1 MNPMKRSLTLL
12 LWLALLL
19 LPLTGPAQQPGFQDD
34 TQDEL
39 LPPEQ
44 AFRLSGRM
52 DDDQLIAEYRIA
64 PGYYMYRRQF
74 AFDAETDGVELG
86 EAVIPPGH
94 KKQDEFFGEVETY
107 RDTVRIRV
115 PLRFQGE
122 PPAEIRIKARG
133 QGCADM
139 GICYPPLFQTLRLQ
153 PGSNATAMAEP
164 YRRPA
169 DIKKLAQAD
178 DTTAPPVQPAQDPL
192 QALLALPA
200 ADEKSSAAPAKSP
213 ANPAASAEP
222 SNNALSLLQSFG
234 EEIGLDEE
242 EEIPSPDQAYRISA
256 RLIDDNSIET
266 DIRIRDKT
274 YLYKDKFGTRLAAGS
289 GIELTPPALPKGDIK
304 NDEFFG
310 RMEVYHNSVGFP
322 IRFKAQGQASR
333 QFAVALNYQGCVED
347 KICYPPMTKFL
358 KVDLDRGTVDILDEK
373 PELAAASSTSPS
385 GQTAASQ
392 NETADAEPASA
403 PTATL
408 GQSEQDR
415 FSDILGQGSL
425 WLILF
430 SFFAAGVLLTF
441 TPCVFPMIPIL
452 SGIIAGKGERITTRK
467 AFTLSLV
474 YVLAM
479 ATTYAIA
486 GAIVGYFGA
495 EFNIQAWFQDPLILS
510 LFAALFV
517 ALALSMFG
525 FYELQMPAFIQS
537 RVTEISNRQH
547 GGELVG
553 VGVMGSLSALIVGPC
568 ITAPL
573 VGALIFISQ
582 TQDWLTGGL
591 ALFAL
596 GLGMGVPLLV
606 VGTAGGKFLPK
617 AGTWMDAVKA
627 VFGVGLLAIAIWML
641 ERILPVEITM
651 LLMALLIIVS
661 AIYMGAI
668 ETLPEGVSG
677 WRKLWKGLG
686 LALLAYGLFYLYG
699 VAAGSRDLIQP
710 LKGLN
715 QATVIQT
722 AGGASGAPLP
732 NHVIFERIRGIDGLE
747 KALAQAKARSQPV
760 MLDFYADWCI
770 SCKEMEKYAF
780 THPDVLRALDGFM
793 TIQADVTANDA
804 TDKALMKSLDIF
816 GPPAIL
822 FFDRNGKEI
831 PGSRVVGA
839 MSGKEFAEHIVKW
852 TAGR

>member
-1 MNPMKRSLTLL
+1 MNPMTRFLTLL
-12 LWLALLL
+12 LWLALS
-19 LPLTGPAQQPGFQDD
+19 LTAIPASAQE
-34 TQDEL
+34 DEL

-44 AFRLSGRM
+44 AFSLSARM
-52 DDDQLIAEYRIA
+52 DGDRLIAEYRIA
-64 PGYYMYRRQF
+64 PGYYMYRKQF
-74 AFDAETDGVELG
+74 AFESETDGVTLG
-86 EAVIPPGH
+86 EADIPPGH
-94 KKQDEFFGEVETY
+94 KKKDEFFGEVETY
-107 RDTVRIRV
+107 RDRVRITV
-115 PLRFQGE
+115 PVDFGGN
-122 PPAEIRIKARG
+122 PPQTLRIKARG
-133 QGCADM
+133 QGCADI
-139 GICYPPLFQTLRLQ
+139 GVCYPPLFQTLKLQ
-153 PGSNATAMAEP
+153 PGSNATVRAER
-164 YRRPA
+164 YVRPA
-169 DIKKLAQAD
+169 DIKQLAAATED
-178 DTTAPPVQPAQDPL
+178 NSSPPADPL
-192 QALLALPA
+192 QALLTLPA
-200 ADEKSSAAPAKSP
+200 AADKPAAAPP
-213 ANPAASAEP
+213 AEP
-222 SNNALSLLQSFG
+222 QAAPPSSDALSLLQSFG
-234 EEIGLDEE
+234 DEIGLDDE

-256 RLIDDNSIET
+256 TLADDNTIQA
-266 DIRIRDKT
+266 DILIRDKT
-274 YLYKDKFGTRLAAGS
+274 YLYKDKFGAGLAAGS
-289 GIELTPPALPKGDIK
+289 GVTVNPPVLPKGDIK
-304 NDEFFG
+304 DDEFFG
-310 RMEVYHNSVGFP
+310 RMEVYHNSVQFP
-322 IRFKAQGQASR
+322 IRLDRSDNASR
-333 QFAVALNYQGCVED
+333 EFAVALNYQGCVED

-358 KVDLDRGTVDILDEK
+358 KVNLDKGSVDILDEK
-373 PELAAASSTSPS
+373 PEIAGAPAAGGDTAGNGDAPPAAAPTD
-385 GQTAASQ
+385 GQQ
-392 NETADAEPASA
+392 
-403 PTATL
+403 TATL

-415 FSDILGQGSL
+415 FNSILSQGSL
-425 WLILF
+425 WLIVF
-430 SFFAAGVLLTF
+430 SFFIAGILLTF

-452 SGIIAGKGERITTRK
+452 SGIIAGQGEHITTRK
-467 AFTLSLV
+467 AFVLSLV

-479 ATTYAIA
+479 AVTYAIA

-510 LFAALFV
+510 LFAGLFV
-517 ALALSMFG
+517 LLALSMFG

-547 GGELVG
+547 GGELAG
-553 VGVMGSLSALIVGPC
+553 VGIMGSLSALIVGPC

-641 ERILPVEITM
+641 ERILPTEITM

-668 ETLPEGVSG
+668 QPLPEGASG

-686 LALLAYGLFYLYG
+686 FVLLVYGVFYLYG
-699 VAAGSRDLIQP
+699 VAAGSKDLIQP

-715 QATVIQT
+715 KATVIRSVS
-722 AGGASGAPLP
+722 GGSATGKPLAD
-732 NHVIFERIRGIDGLE
+732 HVIFQQIKGRQGLE
-747 KALAQAKARSQPV
+747 KALAEARANRQPV

-793 TIQADVTANDA
+793 TIQADVTPNDA
-804 TDKALMKSLDIF
+804 TDKALMKSLGIF

-822 FFDRNGKEI
+822 FFDRDGKEI

-839 MSGKEFAEHIVKW
+839 MSGKEFAEHIIKW
-852 TAGR
+852 TGDL